1 MKLSYKDTLF
11 ETSSKHHSLA
21 YWKYHTKDRKTGK
34 AYSWNN
40 QTKDDVEKWL
50 ASNHSLNIKKVEMI

>member
-1 MKLSYKDTLF
+1 MKN
-11 ETSSKHHSLA
+11 HRSLA

-40 QTKDDVEKWL
+40 QTKDDLEKWL
-50 ASNHSLNIKKVEMI
+50 VSNHSLNIKKVEMI